1 MRRLLIVFDHCVAVV
16 TRILSPAYD
25 QRFKYGAS
33 AAAHTFRDRSCL
45 SAWVDWW
52 AVFLN
57 SFCDAGGGPCGL
69 AAAMYLS
76 NMGWRDIEV
85 WDKLAHPR
93 PSNDGVW
100 GTGDRSYNIGISARG
115 KAALRELGVYDRV
128 LECCAPIMFRQEWS
142 PQNPEGKRS
151 SELGPQ
157 KQEPT
162 QVTLLCVCC
171 SLAHPFLLSVRSL
184 MHIQSSVWP
193 VLLGPSK
200 HKRTEICMSSIMLHV
215 PDVREYVVCCV

>member
-1 MRRLLIVFDHCVAVV
+1 M
-16 TRILSPAYD
+16 
-25 QRFKYGAS
+25 G
-33 AAAHTFRDRSCL
+33 DR
-45 SAWVDWW
+45 W

-57 SFCDAGGGPCGL
+57 FVSDAGGGPCGL

-93 PSNDGVW
+93 PSNDGMW
-100 GTGDRSYNIGISARG
+100 GTGDRSYNIGITARG

-162 QVTLLCVCC
+162 QVTLFCAYC
-171 SLAHPFLLSVRSL
+171 SRAHPLLESVRPL
-184 MHIQSSVWP
+184 MLIQSSVWP
-193 VLLGPSK
+193 VLLGPS
-200 HKRTEICMSSIMLHV
+200 SINV
-215 PDVREYVVCCV
+215 QKYACPA